1 MMKENKFDWFLQ
13 KYEYYS
19 PAIIKGTIKFAYMQK
34 KLRTFGAQIPPVD
47 NFFFRVD
54 TPYYWVLLHF

>member
-19 PAIIKGTIKFAYMQK
+19 PAIIKETIKFAYMQK

-47 NFFFRVD
+47 NFF
-54 TPYYWVLLHF
+54 LG